1 MLVNSDTLP
10 CLCNRVQSNE
20 TCCPPPLMLLELA
33 TFNSFQAFS
42 IPNFKLNTTKP
53 RSSDKDQRMF
63 VQRGIEGKLRWNSD
77 ELQVFYIVS
86 NHLLLQSPVSLPEEN
101 QLQLQLTKKR
111 PTKGHW
117 VYFHMTYHRCNTCGK
132 SKEGKD
138 RLVEYNYD
146 FETRKT
152 RK

>member
-10 CLCNRVQSNE
+10 CLCYRVQSNE
-20 TCCPPPLMLLELA
+20 TCCPPPLCCENWQPSTL
-33 TFNSFQAFS
+33 
-42 IPNFKLNTTKP
+42 FKLFQSLTSNSILPTP
-53 RSSDKDQRMF
+53 RPSDKDQRMF
-63 VQRGIEGKLRWNSD
+63 VQRGIEGKPRWNSD

-86 NHLLLQSPVSLPEEN
+86 NHLLLLSPVSLPEEN